1 MDDKLQNIFGYIEG
15 YYGKLL
21 TWEYRFKIIK
31 ELKIIFYKKIY
42 KTRSDSIE
50 FLREDSNHHPVDFNS
65 VTLIFTIQT
74 MKL

>member
-31 ELKIIFYKKIY
+31 NSKKIILILISTVLKKI
-42 KTRSDSIE
+42 
-50 FLREDSNHHPVDFNS
+50 
-65 VTLIFTIQT
+65 
-74 MKL
+74 